1 MFNKISANLVNLGYV
16 SILSSQNRRVLKIL
30 FKLSLFLAVK
40 NARKTST
47 SFSNALIMISLSN
60 SGLLVSVWKLLKKKL
75 LAEIGVFIKGVVNC
89 SLISLD
95 KLESWLVFVEFV
107 RRKCFAAV
115 LMLLSPSVNFH
126 LDQILPI
133 QFLRETTFKTEAA

>member
-1 MFNKISANLVNLGYV
+1 MSICSVFFKEQKPQIEKYLSIQAEEELMFNKISANLVNLGYV

-30 FKLSLFLAVK
+30 FKLSLFLADK

-47 SFSNALIMISLSN
+47 SFSTALIMISLSN
-60 SGLLVSVWKLLKKKL
+60 SGLLVGVWKLLKKKL

-95 KLESWLVFVEFV
+95 KLES
-107 RRKCFAAV
+107 
-115 LMLLSPSVNFH
+115 
-126 LDQILPI
+126 
-133 QFLRETTFKTEAA
+133 